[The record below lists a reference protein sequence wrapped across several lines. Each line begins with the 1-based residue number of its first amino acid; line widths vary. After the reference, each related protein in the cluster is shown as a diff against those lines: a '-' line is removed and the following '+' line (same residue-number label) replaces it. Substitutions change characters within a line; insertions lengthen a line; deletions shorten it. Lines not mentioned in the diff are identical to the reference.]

1 MYPGRNVT
9 LYASTQVANMKKA
22 LVSLCCFT
30 VLTLISIYIFI
41 PAQLDISTGRAMKA
55 NTNVL
60 FRYLSDEAKWDE
72 WWPGESKEV
81 RLSPNNPPKFNNYTY
96 RVTKK
101 LYNVVEVETIKK
113 AQIIAGKIII
123 IPLAEDSL
131 IVQWRNTFATS
142 INPFVRVQQYL
153 QAVDIKKNMAVL
165 LDSLKSFSE
174 DKEKVYEFN
183 MGFTALRD
191 TFLVATKTV
200 TTNYPST
207 DVIYEL
213 VENLRTYIATRKAKE
228 VDFPMLNITKKD
240 SIHYEIMV
248 AIPTNKKLNGT
259 RNIFFK
265 RIVDYRD
272 QILITE
278 VKGGP
283 EIIKKAYDELNTY
296 MKDYNLTSPV
306 IPWES
311 LITDRSKETDST
323 KWITKIYIPIA

>member
-1 MYPGRNVT
+1 
-9 LYASTQVANMKKA
+9 MKKA
-22 LVSLCCFT
+22 LISLCFFA

-41 PAQLDISTGRAMKA
+41 PAQLDISGVTAMKA

-81 RLSPNNPPKFNNYTY
+81 PLSPNNPPKFNNYTY

-123 IPLAEDSL
+123 IPIAEDSL

-142 INPFVRVQQYL
+142 INPIIRVQQYL
-153 QAVDIKKNMAVL
+153 QAVNIKKDITVL
-165 LDSLKSFSE
+165 LNSLKSFTE
-174 DKEKVYEFN
+174 DKEKVYKFN
-183 MGFTALRD
+183 IRFTALRH

-240 SIHYEIMV
+240 SIHYEIM
-248 AIPTNKKLNGT
+248 
-259 RNIFFK
+259 
-265 RIVDYRD
+265 
-272 QILITE
+272 
-278 VKGGP
+278 
-283 EIIKKAYDELNTY
+283 
-296 MKDYNLTSPV
+296 
-306 IPWES
+306 
-311 LITDRSKETDST
+311 
-323 KWITKIYIPIA
+323 